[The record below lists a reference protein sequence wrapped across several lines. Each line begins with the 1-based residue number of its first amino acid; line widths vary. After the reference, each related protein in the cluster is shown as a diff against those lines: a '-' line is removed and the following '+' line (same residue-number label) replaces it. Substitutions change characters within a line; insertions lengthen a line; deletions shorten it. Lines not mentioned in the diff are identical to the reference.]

1 MLYIFLML
9 NAYWGFFK
17 DSVWIDSYSTFK
29 TIFSLLT

>member
-17 DSVWIDSYSTFK
+17 DPCLIDSYSTFK